1 MNEFELVV
9 IKRLSKD
16 RDIVLNRGTKT
27 ALIEIVEEK
36 DLRDG
41 LNYLRHRVRIWE
53 NIFEI
58 EAKYFKEVITIEEA
72 KNDSND

>member
-1 MNEFELVV
+1 MSEFELVV
-9 IKRLSKD
+9 IKKLNKD

-53 NIFEI
+53 NIFEV